1 MGRTWVCTVGAA
13 LGVFLWQHWSEDAVW
28 AVWVPCFVVG
38 FWLLVFSVPVLLVL
52 QWVGALP
59 GRVRV
64 GEKEVS
70 SAGVV
75 EMDGDVEKR
84 DGAVAALAEEVG
96 MLVTDMLFDEEGE
109 LKFSTA

>member
-1 MGRTWVCTVGAA
+1 M
-13 LGVFLWQHWSEDAVW
+13 
-28 AVWVPCFVVG
+28 
-38 FWLLVFSVPVLLVL
+38 
-52 QWVGALP
+52 
-59 GRVRV
+59 
-64 GEKEVS
+64 S